1 MDVLP
6 DADVEAVEAVDG
18 VFLTQGAAGDET
30 SIQRFVID
38 PGAEVPEHD
47 HPHEQVGVITEGT
60 ITFVV
65 DGEDRVVEA
74 GDTYVIPGSEPHG
87 AQRRRR
93 GSRRLRHLLAA
104 AGEPGLAGVSRGRV
118 VDDGSMSGRR
128 RNYL

>member
-47 HPHEQVGVITEGT
+47 HPT
-60 ITFVV
+60 
-65 DGEDRVVEA
+65 
-74 GDTYVIPGSEPHG
+74 
-87 AQRRRR
+87 
-93 GSRRLRHLLAA
+93 SRSA
-104 AGEPGLAGVSRGRV
+104 
-118 VDDGSMSGRR
+118 
-128 RNYL
+128 

>member
-18 VFLTQGAAGDET
+18 VFLTQGAAGEET

-38 PGAEVPEHD
+38 PGADVPEHD
-47 HPHEQVGVITEGT
+47 HPHEQVGVITEGS

-74 GDTYVIPGSEPHG
+74 GDTYVVPGGEPH
-87 AQRRRR
+87 
-93 GSRRLRHLLAA
+93 AA
-104 AGEPGLAGVSRGRV
+104 RNDGNDPV
-118 VDDGSMSGRR
+118 VGYDIFSPPRTNPDWQE
-128 RNYL
+128 

>member
-6 DADVEAVEAVDG
+6 DADVEATEAVDG

-38 PGAEVPEHD
+38 PGAEVPKHD

-74 GDTYVIPGSEPHG
+74 GDTYVIPGDEPH
-87 AQRRRR
+87 
-93 GSRRLRHLLAA
+93 AA
-104 AGEPGLAGVSRGRV
+104 RNDGDETV
-118 VDDGSMSGRR
+118 VGYDIFSPPRTNPDWQE
-128 RNYL
+128 